1 MTILARRLMTWGM
14 GATLFLMGIAALIVA
29 HVILAAA
36 GSLPGAGLLWGLSI
50 AGGLLVSGG
59 VVLLMGPP
67 WLKSNRK
74 AILVAMLGHGL
85 AGVAGVLLA
94 SKLEMPLAASIR
106 SAAGFELMVALLCA
120 RALLHQLAEEE
131 A

>member
-1 MTILARRLMTWGM
+1 MTTFARRLMTWGM
-14 GATLFLMGIAALIVA
+14 GATLFLMGIAVLVVA

-36 GSLPGAGLLWGLSI
+36 GSLPGAGVLWGLSI

-59 VVLLMGPP
+59 VVLFMGPP

-74 AILVAMLGHGL
+74 AILVAMLGHGF
-85 AGVAGVLLA
+85 AGVAGIPLA
-94 SKLEMPLAASIR
+94 SNLEMPLAASIM

-120 RALLHQLAEEE
+120 HALLHQPAEAE